1 MQSELASTFHFLC
14 RVRLIGSRGA
24 LAVAIGVA
32 SLVQPELI
40 AGEVAILGKMA
51 ADSAKKTVTQIASDE
66 GEKIVKAI
74 SKDLAEDAKA
84 EAEKDKLQAEEKKKA
99 EGGEVVVDGETAKVA
114 VPEGAEVKPVTEG
127 DKTISIE
134 IEKPAA
140 KTEGIADAKTEK
152 DAAPVE
158 LKITIGSDGEIK
170 AVSKSVT
177 EDGKPV
183 EKATEVGNA
192 TLVAPPKLSDASKE
206 IPTVA
211 VQESS
216 ISTDPKT
223 AETKEASP
231 IKQEVP
237 DSPPIIKE
245 VSIPITQED
254 DPAKPEI
261 LLNGTTPVMQKE
273 PAKEEFKSTELPVSK
288 QVIETGVK
296 IEADPPTKAKEA
308 PAPLETAPVEA
319 TISKLEE
326 VVEPGIL
333 SVLGII
339 HNDVTEVPSKAVAV
353 EEQGKTEISA
363 SEKADSFVEQLLH
376 RSNSGEPVVPVG
388 NLDEG
393 HDSILQP
400 ASVESVPELKQELTV
415 SICAT
420 GEANTEE
427 PAGVKLKSEK
437 SDVQPAVSTQS
448 EQVSISSEPKP
459 TTPTNPS
466 EPTQQDVPGLK
477 SESSDPSA
485 KPVDDKDSPLP
496 SALSQAKDLAA
507 SALASKTG
515 EAGSDLVTATASV
528 TNIITT
534 TTKTVEVP
542 SSPGVKMV
550 TVSQESLDILHS
562 SKSAAPHCQC
572 FRD

>member
-1 MQSELASTFHFLC
+1 LQSELASTFHFLC